1 MGMRVVFMGTPDFA
15 VPSLRRIAAEGTEF
29 ELVLVVTGCD
39 KPRRNRNSE
48 PEPTPVKKAALELG
62 LPVYETD
69 DVRSPEFAATVAG
82 CCPDVIVVAAF
93 RILPP
98 EVFELPTL
106 GTFNLHGSLLPAYR
120 GAAPVNWAIINGDK
134 RTGVTTFFLQQ
145 SVDTGNVIAA
155 DDTPIG
161 PDENAT
167 ELLVRLSEIGAGTV
181 VRTLSM
187 IKAGTVVPLK
197 QDDSLATRAPK
208 LNRENTRIDWHQPVQ
223 RLHDFIRGLALK
235 PSAWTIFGDKSLK
248 IYRARPFTG
257 PDASIAVGAPVAPGT
272 LTVAGG
278 CLLVRGEDGWLELL
292 SVQAEGKKA
301 MDGESFARGLRFGGE
316 PLCFS

>member
-1 MGMRVVFMGTPDFA
+1 MRVVFMGTPDFA
-15 VPSLRRIAAEGTEF
+15 VPALRRIVTEGGGF

-39 KPRRNRNSE
+39 KPRRSRNSE
-48 PEPTPVKKAALELG
+48 PEPTPVKKAAIELG
-62 LPVYETD
+62 LPVFETD
-69 DVRSPEFAATVAG
+69 DVRSPEFAAKVASVR
-82 CCPDVIVVAAF
+82 PDVIVVAAF

-98 EVFELPTL
+98 EIFEMPTL

-145 SVDTGNVIAA
+145 SVDTGNVITS
-155 DDTPIG
+155 DETPIG
-161 PDENAT
+161 PEDNASD
-167 ELLVRLSEIGAGTV
+167 LLERLSEIGAGTV

-187 IKAGTVVPLK
+187 IEAGMVVPLK

-208 LNRENTRIDWHQPVQ
+208 LTRENTRIDWNQPVQ
-223 RLHDFIRGLALK
+223 QLHDFIRGLAMK
-235 PSAWTIFGDKSLK
+235 PTAWTTFDGRNLK

-257 PDASIAVGAPVAPGT
+257 SEGAFSTDGPVVPGT
-272 LTVAGG
+272 LATAGG
-278 CLLVRGEDGWLELL
+278 HLLARGTDGWLELL
-292 SVQAEGKKA
+292 ILQAEGKKA

>member
-1 MGMRVVFMGTPDFA
+1 MGTPDFA

-62 LPVYETD
+62 LPIYETD

-82 CCPDVIVVAAF
+82 SRPDVIVVAAF

-155 DDTPIG
+155 DETPIG

-208 LNRENTRIDWHQPVQ
+208 LNRENTRIDWNQPVQ

-248 IYRARPFTG
+248 IYRARRFTG
-257 PDASIAVGAPVAPGT
+257 PEASIAVGAPVAPGT
-272 LTVAGG
+272 LTVAGS

>member
-62 LPVYETD
+62 LPIYETD

-82 CCPDVIVVAAF
+82 SRPDVIVVAAF

-155 DDTPIG
+155 DETPIG

-208 LNRENTRIDWHQPVQ
+208 LNRENTRIDWNQPVQ

-248 IYRARPFTG
+248 IYRARRFTG
-257 PDASIAVGAPVAPGT
+257 PEASIAVGAPVAPGT
-272 LTVAGG
+272 LTVAGS

>member
-1 MGMRVVFMGTPDFA
+1 MRVVFMGTPDFA
-15 VPSLRRIAAEGTEF
+15 VPSLRRIAAESSEF

-82 CCPDVIVVAAF
+82 CRPDVIVVAAF

-257 PDASIAVGAPVAPGT
+257 PDASIVVGAPVAPGT

-301 MDGESFARGLRFGGE
+301 LDGESFARGLRFGGE

>member
-1 MGMRVVFMGTPDFA
+1 MRVVFMGTPDFA
-15 VPSLRRIAAEGTEF
+15 VPSLRRIAADGSEF

-82 CCPDVIVVAAF
+82 CRPDVIVVAAF
-93 RILPP
+93 RVLPP

-248 IYRARPFTG
+248 IYRARPFSG
-257 PDASIAVGAPVAPGT
+257 PESSLSVGAPVAPGT